1 MSSQEMFLWKA
12 EPVSPSGNSIGD
24 AEDWFYIND
33 KSSPLIKGDIDP
45 EYDDINSSRAQIAS
59 KLLEQLDEWVK
70 EGIHKKKKKPF
81 TFFSLLILTS
91 PSCLL
96 CPQNPG
102 H

>member
-70 EGIHKKKKKPF
+70 EEKF
-81 TFFSLLILTS
+81 
-91 PSCLL
+91 
-96 CPQNPG
+96 QRR
-102 H
+102 